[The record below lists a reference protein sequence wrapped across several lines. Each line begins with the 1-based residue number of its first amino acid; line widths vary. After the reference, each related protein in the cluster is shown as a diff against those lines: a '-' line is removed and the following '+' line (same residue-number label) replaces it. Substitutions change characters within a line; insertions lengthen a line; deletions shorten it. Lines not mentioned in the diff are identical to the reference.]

1 MDSAPQ
7 KPRWRTTVTVTTAHE
22 APPTTNRFALA
33 WWGLVLGVY
42 SSVGVALFCFVI
54 TFVGLIP
61 VWVGIP
67 ASLMFFGLTRRFA
80 DQHRLWSG
88 RVMGVRIARPYKPV
102 PDGWWLARVRGHLTD
117 KQSWRDLAWL
127 LVNTTA
133 GLFLNLLPISLLG
146 GVGWYL
152 ILPFLFAVTPPGVFD
167 TDYGLFRVHSVGT
180 AFFTYAF
187 SIVSFVLFW
196 RLTPP
201 IMRLTALLDRW
212 LLGPAQNE
220 ALSRRVEELTESRAD
235 TVDTQAAELRR
246 IERDLHDGAQ
256 ARLVSLGMSLGMA
269 EEMLA
274 SDPRAAQGLLAEARE
289 STGLALSELRDLV
302 RGIHP
307 PVLADRGLDG
317 AVRALALA
325 SPLPVEVTADLP
337 GRPPAPVESA
347 MYFAVAETLTNV
359 AKHSGATSAWVRLSY
374 ADGRLGVMVG
384 DDGRGGAAAASGGGL
399 HGIERRLSA
408 FDGIVHIASPLG
420 GPTIVTMELPCVL
433 SSVKTSPSS
442 GTA

>member
-1 MDSAPQ
+1 M
-7 KPRWRTTVTVTTAHE
+7 TASTADE
-22 APPTTNRFALA
+22 APPDTNRFKLA

-42 SSVGVALFCFVI
+42 SEVGVALFCCVV
-54 TFVGLIP
+54 TFIGLIP

-67 ASLMFFGLTRRFA
+67 ASLLFFGATRRFA
-80 DQHRLWSG
+80 DQHRLWSA
-88 RVMGVRIARPYKPV
+88 RVMGVPIARPYKPI
-102 PDGWWLARVRGHLTD
+102 PEGWWLARIRGHLTD

-127 LVNTTA
+127 LVNATA
-133 GLFLNLLPISLLG
+133 GLFLNLLPISLLA
-146 GVGWYL
+146 GVAWYL

-167 TDYGLFRVHSVGT
+167 TNYGLFRVHSVGT
-180 AFFTYAF
+180 AFLTYPF
-187 SIVSFVLFW
+187 SLVALVLFW
-196 RLTPP
+196 RLTVP
-201 IMRLTALLDRW
+201 IMRLNAQLNRW
-212 LLGPAQNE
+212 LLGPVQSE
-220 ALSRRVEELTESRAD
+220 ALARRVEQLTESRAD

-269 EEMLA
+269 EELLA
-274 SDPRAAQGLLAEARE
+274 SDPKAAQGLLAEARE

-317 AVRALALA
+317 AVRALAMA
-325 SPLPVEVTADLP
+325 APLPVEVTVDLP

-359 AKHSGATSAWVRLSY
+359 AKHSGATSAWIRLNY
-374 ADGRLGVMVG
+374 TDGKLGTMIG
-384 DDGRGGAAAASGGGL
+384 DDGRGGAVANSGGGL

-442 GTA
+442 ETA